1 MKALLCLMLLSFNA
15 TADISCYQTS
25 SMTTCSNGMTAYQ
38 LGGMTQYNMPNG
50 ENVTIWNNNINRYQ
64 EVPVQPIPPI
74 VPIMPFGSSPG
85 VLQPFK

>member
-25 SMTTCSNGMTAYQ
+25 KLTTCSNGMTAYQ
-38 LGGMTQYNMPNG
+38 LGNMTQYNMPNG

-64 EVPVQPIPPI
+64 EVPVRPVPPI
-74 VPIMPFGSSPG
+74 VPVMPFNSGSRMFD
-85 VLQPFK
+85 PFK

>member
-25 SMTTCSNGMTAYQ
+25 SITTCSDGMTAYQ

-64 EVPVQPIPPI
+64 EAPVRPVPPI
-74 VPIMPFGSSPG
+74 VPIMPFNSGSRMFDP
-85 VLQPFK
+85 LK

>member
-1 MKALLCLMLLSFNA
+1 
-15 TADISCYQTS
+15 
-25 SMTTCSNGMTAYQ
+25 MTAYQ

-74 VPIMPFGSSPG
+74 APIMPFGSSPG
-85 VLQPFK
+85 MLQPFK